1 MAPFNKDTT
10 YLEALKQVT
19 NRLNKKE
26 QELVVSNRRFRALFD
41 HAPIGILITSK
52 RTILDTNLC
61 LGQMLGYNPCELI
74 GKNTRILYTSDED
87 YNRVGNLIKEH
98 QEFVTTVPMKSRDGR
113 VKEYTLK
120 VTKISDEENV
130 ASIYIEVRGVA

>member
-19 NRLNKKE
+19 SRLDKRE
-26 QELVVSNRRFRALFD
+26 QELIIANKRFRVLFD

-52 RTILDTNLC
+52 RKILNTNLC

-74 GKNTRILYTSDED
+74 GQDTRILYTSDED
-87 YNRVGNLIKEH
+87 YNRVGELINKH
-98 QEFVTTVPMKSRDGR
+98 HEFVTSVPMVSRDGKIR
-113 VKEYTLK
+113 NYTLK

-130 ASIYIEVRGVA
+130 ASIYIEIRGA

>member
-1 MAPFNKDTT
+1 
-10 YLEALKQVT
+10 
-19 NRLNKKE
+19 
-26 QELVVSNRRFRALFD
+26 LVVSNKRFRALFD

-74 GKNTRILYTSDED
+74 GHSTRMLYVSDED
-87 YNRVGNLIKEH
+87 YNRIGDLIKEH
-98 QEFVTTVPMKSRDGR
+98 HEFITTVPMKSRNGK
-113 VKEYTLK
+113 VKDYTLK

-130 ASIYIEVRGVA
+130 ASIYIEVRGV